1 MLGHSVLGCKHYFS
15 STILLPFS
23 SYTRDCSKR
32 LAILHR
38 LKLEFLPIACKIITT
53 MIMLLVVLSTSHK
66 PALAYTYTL
75 LWTLTTFLVL
85 VQQDNSPVN
94 RDVFLYFE
102 VTPRITVV
110 YSEPPQ
116 IGRQSHTSHLGW
128 PFSRSKHHCCSH
140 YIRQDHFDLLPVSY
154 SRQGREG

>member
-53 MIMLLVVLSTSHK
+53 MIMLLVVLFTSHK
-66 PALAYTYTL
+66 PALA
-75 LWTLTTFLVL
+75 
-85 VQQDNSPVN
+85 
-94 RDVFLYFE
+94 
-102 VTPRITVV
+102 
-110 YSEPPQ
+110 
-116 IGRQSHTSHLGW
+116 SHL
-128 PFSRSKHHCCSH
+128 
-140 YIRQDHFDLLPVSY
+140 Y
-154 SRQGREG
+154 SSMDINNFPSSNATR